1 MPKDV
6 EVNFLKSSHGT
17 NYSDPYLRYKNID
30 TYFFK
35 DKANGNIYRWSTKKE
50 YYFNTNTDYKMS
62 FKETGI
68 INEYGIEISYVKNIK
83 EYAKNTYGAFIWRDK
98 NN

>member
-1 MPKDV
+1 
-6 EVNFLKSSHGT
+6 
-17 NYSDPYLRYKNID
+17 
-30 TYFFK
+30 
-35 DKANGNIYRWSTKKE
+35 
-50 YYFNTNTDYKMS
+50 MS